1 MSELNNLKSTVQGS
15 LNDLAES
22 LYDASTITDKIVFL
36 VTDSEQKFDDYTT
49 QMEFKVDDDIYY
61 TPILLKRVMATKQD
75 DYTYGKYIE
84 SYRLDILAYEDNKNA
99 IETIFDAYT
108 EQQNTNDYETNQGVQ
123 SKKNHGKILFQQTIN
138 AGSGK
143 DRHYLYYTYDF
154 TISTIIG
161 SVVKESSSITVDG
174 TEIDFIAISFQN
186 DKAQIP
192 NVAFGTNTNLLST
205 NGRVIGLTLP
215 IVKTGNQAT
224 KNQELFDDITLAR
237 YNKVHT
243 LSWIIDGYKT
253 VTIDAVVRS
262 GTVNYNNDEL
272 VSFVIIFEQQLNR
285 TTLTI
290 DSVTIP
296 VTNFNFQ
303 REYNVESITKTEE
316 VESYGV
322 SSGAT
327 ITARIAH
334 DHTIAKSR
342 EILNEI
348 INHNIGTEYTIA
360 FTVGTAIPALSI
372 PQLTHTDDYIIKNG
386 SYAYDQ
392 TGELLY
398 EVTFVKVV

>member
-1 MSELNNLKSTVQGS
+1 M
-15 LNDLAES
+15 
-22 LYDASTITDKIVFL
+22 
-36 VTDSEQKFDDYTT
+36 
-49 QMEFKVDDDIYY
+49 
-61 TPILLKRVMATKQD
+61 
-75 DYTYGKYIE
+75 
-84 SYRLDILAYEDNKNA
+84 
-99 IETIFDAYT
+99 
-108 EQQNTNDYETNQGVQ
+108 
-123 SKKNHGKILFQQTIN
+123 
-138 AGSGK
+138 
-143 DRHYLYYTYDF
+143 
-154 TISTIIG
+154 IG